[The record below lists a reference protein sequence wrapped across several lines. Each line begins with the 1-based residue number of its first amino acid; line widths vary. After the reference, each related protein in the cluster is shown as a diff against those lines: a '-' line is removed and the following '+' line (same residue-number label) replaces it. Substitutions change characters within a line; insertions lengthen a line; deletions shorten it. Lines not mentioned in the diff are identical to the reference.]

1 VTGDERLVDYVR
13 ELFAAE
19 DDVLAE
25 IRVRSERSE
34 LPHISISPDEAK
46 LIAVLLT
53 AIGARRVLE
62 LGTLGGYSGVWIAR
76 TLSEAGRLVTI
87 ERNARH
93 AQVAEEAFRSAGL
106 RERVELLVGDALS
119 ILPTLAPPFD
129 AVFLDADKA
138 PLPTYFEHAVRL
150 LRCGGLLMCD
160 NTFMRGKIVDPS
172 VDDADVSG
180 MRVFNR
186 RVAEDERLVGAVAP
200 VRDGLLVAVKVRD

>member
-1 VTGDERLVDYVR
+1 M
-13 ELFAAE
+13 
-19 DDVLAE
+19 
-25 IRVRSERSE
+25 
-34 LPHISISPDEAK
+34 
-46 LIAVLLT
+46 
-53 AIGARRVLE
+53 
-62 LGTLGGYSGVWIAR
+62 
-76 TLSEAGRLVTI
+76 
-87 ERNARH
+87 RNARH
-93 AQVAEEAFRSAGL
+93 AQVADEAFRSAGL
-106 RERVELLVGDALS
+106 RERVDLLVGDALA

-160 NTFMRGKIVDPS
+160 NTFMRGRIVDPS
-172 VDDADVSG
+172 ADDADVSG